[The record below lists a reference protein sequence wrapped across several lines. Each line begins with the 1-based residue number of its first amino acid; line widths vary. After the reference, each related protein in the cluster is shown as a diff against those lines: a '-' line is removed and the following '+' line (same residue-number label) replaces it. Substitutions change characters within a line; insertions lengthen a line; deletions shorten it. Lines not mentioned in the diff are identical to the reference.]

1 MYTSLYNSCIR
12 RIVAFQVVEE
22 YEVWADK
29 GLHVAVEES
38 VGRREESAQVGDHER
53 LGVIMVLCKTK
64 YLDRYEYLNIKY
76 STIKSNGPDL

>member
-1 MYTSLYNSCIR
+1 MNPSLYSSYIR
-12 RIVAFQVVEE
+12 RIVAFQVLEE

-38 VGRREESAQVGDHER
+38 VGRREESAQVWHHKR
-53 LGVIMVLCKTK
+53 LGVIMGLFKTK

>member
-1 MYTSLYNSCIR
+1 MYTSLYNSYIR

>member
-1 MYTSLYNSCIR
+1 MNPSLYNYYIR
-12 RIVAFQVVEE
+12 RIVAFQVLEE

-53 LGVIMVLCKTK
+53 LGGIMVLCKTK